1 MEALL
6 QHVVCSLVR
15 HPESVRVTP
24 PGNSQ
29 TGVWELRVAPADF
42 PRVIGRHGRTA
53 RALRVLLE
61 GAEHGRRVNLN
72 IVDPEDDGSDVS
84 GADFA

>member
-6 QHVVCSLVR
+6 QHVVANLVR
-15 HPESVRVTP
+15 EPDQVRVTP

-29 TGVWELRVAPADF
+29 TGVWELRVAPSDF

-61 GAEHGRRVNLN
+61 GAQRRRVNLN
-72 IVDPEDDGSDVS
+72 IVDPEDDGSDID
-84 GADFA
+84 G